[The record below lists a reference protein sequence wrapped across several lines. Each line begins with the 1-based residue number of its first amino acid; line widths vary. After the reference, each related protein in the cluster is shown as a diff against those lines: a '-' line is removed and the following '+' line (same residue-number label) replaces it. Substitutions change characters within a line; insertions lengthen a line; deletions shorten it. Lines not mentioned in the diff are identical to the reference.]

1 MGYADKSQEFFLAR
15 FLPAPAAPQQAPTLS
30 AGGKTELL
38 MGKPNSI
45 SDFLQST
52 IAPTVPF
59 ESLNPKA
66 GRRPLFCN

>member
-1 MGYADKSQEFFLAR
+1 LAR

-45 SDFLQST
+45 SDFLQP
-52 IAPTVPF
+52 IVAQPF
-59 ESLNPKA
+59 PSKA
-66 GRRPLFCN
+66 SIQKRAAGLFSATEVDFKS